1 MPENILSRLN
11 LFATVP
17 AAELDVLLASLR
29 PCRIPAGTVLFYED
43 ECGDHF
49 YVIVSGRVEVIK
61 AFGTPDERCLVVRG
75 PGDFLGEMSL
85 LNRDGRRTA
94 TVRVVEQAEL
104 LEMRRA
110 DFDALLHRHPLLAY
124 EMVRVLSDRLTT
136 AQNLI
141 ITDLREKN
149 RQLQAAYDA
158 LQAAQAQIIEKE
170 RLDRELQLAHE
181 IQMSLLP
188 QVWPDAPGYDFG
200 AQMVP
205 ARAVG
210 GDLYDGQALSPSTV
224 GLLIGDVADKG
235 LPAALFMA
243 QALALL
249 RAEISRGGSPAE
261 VLRWVNGRLVGMNRL
276 DIFVTALFARLDLP
290 TGELQYAR
298 AGHELPFLAST
309 GGAIWSPPHA
319 RGQPLAV
326 FDDLTLDEGRLT
338 LPPGGTLL
346 FYSDGVTDACSPAGE
361 TFGHGRL
368 AEALRAEAALG
379 GSAQSLC
386 DRLLARVIAFQ
397 DTAPQHDDI
406 TLFTIRRA

>member
-1 MPENILSRLN
+1 VPENILAGLK

-17 AAELDVLLASLR
+17 AAELDVLYASLR
-29 PCRIPAGTVLFYED
+29 PCQMPAGTVLFYED

-49 YVIVSGRVEVIK
+49 YVVVRGRVEVVK
-61 AFGTPDERCLVVRG
+61 ALGTPDERWLGVRG

-94 TVRVVEQAEL
+94 SVRVVEDAEL

-110 DFDALLHRHPLLAY
+110 DFDALLHRYPLLAY

-141 ITDLREKN
+141 ISDLREKN
-149 RQLQAAYDA
+149 QQLQTAYDA

-181 IQMSLLP
+181 IQMGLLP
-188 QVWPDAPGYDFG
+188 HVWPEVPGYDFG

-210 GDLYDGQALSPSTV
+210 GDLYDGAILDSSTV

-249 RAEISRGGSPAE
+249 RAEVSRGGSPVE
-261 VLRWVNGRLVGMNRL
+261 VLRWVNGRLLSMNQL
-276 DIFVTALFARLDLP
+276 DIFVTALYARLDLP
-290 TGELQYAR
+290 SGELHYAR
-298 AGHELPFLAST
+298 AGHELPLLALSN
-309 GGAIWSPPHA
+309 GFIWSPPQS

-326 FDDLTLDEGRLT
+326 FEDLSLDEGRLT

-346 FYSDGVTDACSPAGE
+346 FYSDGVTDACSPAGDG
-361 TFGHGRL
+361 FGRGRL
-368 AEALRAEAALG
+368 AEALRAEVALG

-386 DRLLARVIAFQ
+386 DRLLARIMAFQ
-397 DTAPQHDDI
+397 GLAPQHDDI
-406 TLFTIRRA
+406 TLFVVRRA